1 MSKNY
6 KPLKS
11 NNLPYKVKG
20 YKSSVSYSVNKDGVL
35 TRNIRF
41 TQKPKRNISIPISNT
56 FGLSVFHYVF
66 IILFIISFYYALIGR
81 DFNLSFSGLLS
92 ILEEAPSIPT
102 DWITDFANLTIT
114 GNWGV
119 FEFLKTFLNTIMG
132 IISFALYFVTG
143 ASQLVV
149 YFGYFL
155 GEIFGY

>member
-1 MSKNY
+1 MAESNNSDK
-6 KPLKS
+6 KFIEPISQPASTGVKGKS
-11 NNLPYKVKG
+11 NA
-20 YKSSVSYSVNKDGVL
+20 
-35 TRNIRF
+35 RIRF
-41 TQKPKRNISIPISNT
+41 RFSNT
-56 FGLSVFHYVF
+56 FGLSFFHYVF

-92 ILEEAPSIPT
+92 ILEKAPAIPT
-102 DWITDFANLTIT
+102 DWITDFASLTIT

-132 IISFALYFVTG
+132 IISFGLYIVTG
-143 ASQLVV
+143 AAQLVV